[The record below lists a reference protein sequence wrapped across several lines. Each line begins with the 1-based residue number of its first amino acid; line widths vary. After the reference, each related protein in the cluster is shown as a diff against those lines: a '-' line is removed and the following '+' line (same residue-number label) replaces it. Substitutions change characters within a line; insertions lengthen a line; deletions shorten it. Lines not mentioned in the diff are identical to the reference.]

1 MRTRAVAATVVT
13 TMLVLVPSTA
23 FARVVADWKMDESAG
38 AKVMVDSAGSNDG
51 QIGGHVRT
59 GVPGLKGGHA
69 YQFDG
74 SSTSNVKVPDNPSLD
89 PGSASITLTATV
101 LIKAGPI
108 KDDSYEVVRKGLVTT
123 KGGDWKM
130 EIKRR
135 GSSVGKLH
143 CVFNGILPNGN
154 KALAD
159 ASSSVNVADG
169 KAHTL
174 KCVKTQGQIKA
185 IVDSKIVT
193 KKVTTGSITND
204 QGVIVGSK
212 VPGDDV
218 MIGTIDQVSVDIG

>member
-1 MRTRAVAATVVT
+1 MIKRVFAATAGT
-13 TMLVLVPSTA
+13 AALVLVPSMA
-23 FARVVADWKMDESAG
+23 YAAVVADWEMDEPTG
-38 AKVMVDSAGSNDG
+38 ATVMVDSAGGNN
-51 QIGGHVRT
+51 GHVGSRVIT
-59 GVPGLKGGHA
+59 GVPGLKGGLA

-74 SSTSNVKVPDNPSLD
+74 SSTSNVQVPDSPTLD
-89 PGSASITLTATV
+89 PGSADITLTATV

-130 EIKRR
+130 EIKRS

-143 CVFNGILPNGN
+143 CVFNGVLSNGK
-154 KALAD
+154 KAP
-159 ASSSVNVADG
+159 ASVEQSSNVADG

-174 KCVKTQGQIKA
+174 QCVKTNGRVAAVVDGKSRIKSL
-185 IVDSKIVT
+185 V
-193 KKVTTGSITND
+193 TGSISND

-212 VPGDDV
+212 SPGDDV